1 MVHMQ
6 QLLCLVSFVQYC
18 ILFLSNSQSEKSK
31 DGRNLNDAETKLAK
45 RRGRRGN
52 EAGGGHRPGAAAHP
66 VSAAAAPAGGGA
78 ACRAVPAPRR
88 HRHPAHRPHRG
99 HPRPDGGRPG
109 TGAGGPGG
117 RGGAHP
123 AAGQVPVAGGGGGDA
138 RLL

>member
-1 MVHMQ
+1 MKQVVATALV
-6 QLLCLVSFVQYC
+6 LLLT
-18 ILFLSNSQSEKSK
+18 LFLLPLLLL
-31 DGRNLNDAETKLAK
+31 GRSRLP
-45 RRGRRGN
+45 GR
-52 EAGGGHRPGAAAHP
+52 P
-66 VSAAAAPAGGGA
+66 S
-78 ACRAVPAPRR
+78 PRR